1 MGFSVQNKHY
11 APNGNGTGGCSGGI
25 SGTDGSCAR
34 KVVNSVFNSMASS
47 FNSVANVG
55 SNSSTTLMNHIRSWQ
70 RSRRLRSLNKTH
82 STSVVNPMNNLCYQ
96 SMLPKSSIDLTN
108 SSSSD
113 FNFYRTM
120 NHNHH
125 HIDNNNGTRTDPVVS
140 FMNKGEGVIAMQLVN
155 PRVMINE
162 NQLYSMNL
170 ANESNNFEMSHR
182 DPLRQTLSDGSCYME
197 LELPSTLNANESK
210 GTKDETLINEIWY
223 YGNISREKAIQV
235 VQNCA
240 TGSFVV
246 RNSCTKESCFALTV
260 RVPYDYNHNGVA
272 HYLIIPTDGGRYKIK
287 GFNKEFHT
295 LSSLII
301 HHSIMKEQLPCTLKL
316 NTTNFYGN
324 VSYPL
329 LSYGTNVRTQSK
341 GKFMNSY
348 NSTPRSANIY
358 KTYGGKVS
366 VESTLNLTKND
377 NQDLMVDIDLD
388 PTYSKILDNFRKVMA
403 HCS

>member
-1 MGFSVQNKHY
+1 MFYVLDVVVVVVVVVVDLSLPPSSRPIRHRMFHPTSLANIWLLVEHAHTHTQEDCVYEHANTSNQSCELTSNQTFIAHRTVFYLFLFFLFIIIITIYHRYIKYSVEASIHEFTFFYRMGFSVQNKHY

-287 GFNKEFHT
+287 
-295 LSSLII
+295 
-301 HHSIMKEQLPCTLKL
+301 
-316 NTTNFYGN
+316 
-324 VSYPL
+324 V
-329 LSYGTNVRTQSK
+329 
-341 GKFMNSY
+341 
-348 NSTPRSANIY
+348 
-358 KTYGGKVS
+358 
-366 VESTLNLTKND
+366 
-377 NQDLMVDIDLD
+377 
-388 PTYSKILDNFRKVMA
+388 
-403 HCS
+403 